1 MMMVSDAFPVFLKV
15 EEAARI
21 LRISR
26 TSAYEQANQW
36 LASDGRVGLP
46 VVRLGRSLR
55 VPRKAIEDMIG
66 ADLSGVV
73 LPDGWNGT
81 TPSPSDR
88 PPRNAERATRPTP
101 TRKSRNTD
109 QLDLFHAASESDLD

>member
-55 VPRKAIEDMIG
+55 VPRKAIEDTLDQVAFPPGYGYSFSGSGFEEDSAAARQMLLEAAAGRWG
-66 ADLSGVV
+66 A
-73 LPDGWNGT
+73 P
-81 TPSPSDR
+81 
-88 PPRNAERATRPTP
+88 
-101 TRKSRNTD
+101 
-109 QLDLFHAASESDLD
+109 

>member
-1 MMMVSDAFPVFLKV
+1 MTMISDVLPVFLKV

-26 TSAYEQANQW
+26 TSAYELANQW
-36 LASDGRVGLP
+36 LASEGRVGLP

-66 ADLSGVV
+66 ADLSGVS
-73 LPDGWNGT
+73 LPGGSNGAT
-81 TPSPSDR
+81 PSDR
-88 PPRNAERATRPTP
+88 PPRDADEATRPTP

-109 QLDLFHAASESDLD
+109 QLDLFDVPTEPDIH

>member
-1 MMMVSDAFPVFLKV
+1 MPDALPVFLKV

-26 TSAYEQANQW
+26 TSAYELANQW

-66 ADLSGVV
+66 TDLSAVS
-73 LPDGWNGT
+73 LPDWSNGAGT
-81 TPSPSDR
+81 SDDR
-88 PPRNAERATRPTP
+88 PPRDTDKATRPTP
-101 TRKSRNTD
+101 TRMSRSTD
-109 QLDLFHAASESDLD
+109 QLDLFHAGTEPTTD

>member
-1 MMMVSDAFPVFLKV
+1 FTEVVADDLVEVHAGPGGGVCRGSLGASFGHSLHRISPDGAVVEQIHSILVYARYAMEQVKMMMVSDAFPVFLKV

-55 VPRKAIEDMIG
+55 
-66 ADLSGVV
+66 
-73 LPDGWNGT
+73 
-81 TPSPSDR
+81 
-88 PPRNAERATRPTP
+88 
-101 TRKSRNTD
+101 
-109 QLDLFHAASESDLD
+109 

>member
-1 MMMVSDAFPVFLKV
+1 MMMMSDALPVFLKV
-15 EEAARI
+15 EEAAGI

-26 TSAYEQANQW
+26 TSAYELANQW

-66 ADLSGVV
+66 ADLSGVS
-73 LPDGWNGT
+73 LPGGSNRTESG
-81 TPSPSDR
+81 PADR
-88 PPRNAERATRPTP
+88 PPRDAEKATRPTP
-101 TRKSRNTD
+101 TQRSRNTD
-109 QLDLFHAASESDLD
+109 QLDLFDVPTQSHLD